1 MARIE
6 SSRGR
11 RQTPDA
17 PPCLLVRRRDG
28 VWRPGRLSGPSR
40 RWAATFV
47 ATVLL
52 AAWQVLRLVL
62 CALLVLAEPL
72 LRLVLV
78 PIAFLGFAVTLL
90 FGFALQQPG
99 FPKWGML
106 AFSVGNLLL
115 YALYLCVMQ
124 LLMGWPRDRH

>member
-1 MARIE
+1 MVI
-6 SSRGR
+6 
-11 RQTPDA
+11 
-17 PPCLLVRRRDG
+17 
-28 VWRPGRLSGPSR
+28 VW
-40 RWAATFV
+40 
-47 ATVLL
+47 TVLL
-52 AAWQVLRLVL
+52 AGCQMLRLVL

-106 AFSVGNLLL
+106 GFSVGSLLL
-115 YALYLCVMQ
+115 YTLYLCVMH